1 MTNIAIKKAETKI
14 YCIFLIKFKNSIFI
28 MPLLLIKSNSFFL
41 VFFQKLKS
49 LSLNFLEISPNPLQK
64 FTKAMHHMTTLNL
77 PGVLYTDRYDGVL
90 KAIAENMPNLKALDI
105 SLSSDQAGGVQSSVI
120 ELLLPTKR
128 NPLIGCP
135 GLVHLDLAYNSF
147 VTVELLKKIIL
158 RLPKLRYLKHGLL
171 MKTLTELTEKEIDVD
186 TGRCLRCFYS
196 DWSSDWSNIETYY
209 DVLSRTPMLTR
220 FDNIAEV
227 DIIVTEESVHFWK
240 EILMQLKMI
249 KRLTVYRVWEFQEF
263 LLPVLES
270 NGGCLEYLDLC
281 NLSGGLDL
289 SDIMRTCPGLVEL
302 SVSGDSDTKG
312 HVPKTKTSK
321 VDLVLTCLRKFQL
334 YSTNEYICSKGTLVS
349 LLKSPCLEEIS
360 LSNVDAMSNDVI
372 FIFLSVLC
380 AGYRRSSKLKTIHL
394 NSCQNITEKP
404 FVCWLDM
411 EDCMLEFLRLSSCD
425 KVNSKRLK
433 VAAERYPKPLSMFVF

>member
-1 MTNIAIKKAETKI
+1 M
-14 YCIFLIKFKNSIFI
+14 
-28 MPLLLIKSNSFFL
+28 
-41 VFFQKLKS
+41 
-49 LSLNFLEISPNPLQK
+49 EISPNPLQK

-90 KAIAENMPNLKALDI
+90 KAISENMPNLKALDI
-105 SLSSDQAGGVQSSVI
+105 SLSSDQAGGVQASVI

-135 GLVHLDLAYNSF
+135 ELVHLDLAYNSF

-158 RLPKLRYLKHGLL
+158 RLPMLRYLKHGLL

-196 DWSSDWSNIETYY
+196 DWSSNIKMYY
-209 DVLSRTPMLTR
+209 NALSRTPMLTR
-220 FDNIAEV
+220 FDNITEV
-227 DIIVTEESVHFWK
+227 DIVVTEESVYFWK

-263 LLPVLES
+263 LLTFLES

-289 SDIMRTCPGLVEL
+289 SDIMRTCPRLVEL
-302 SVSGDSDTKG
+302 SVSGDSDTQSQQ
-312 HVPKTKTSK
+312 PKTKTSK
-321 VDLVLTCLRKFQL
+321 VDPVLTCLRKCQL

-360 LSNVDAMSNDVI
+360 LSNVHAMSNDVM
-372 FIFLSVLC
+372 FNFLSVLR
-380 AGYRRSSKLKTIHL
+380 AGYLRSSKLKTIHL
-394 NSCQNITEKP
+394 NNCSNITEKP
-404 FVCWLDM
+404 FVCWLHM
-411 EDCMLEFLRLSSCD
+411 EDCMLEFLRISTCD
-425 KVNSKRLK
+425 KVNSKGVK
-433 VAAERYPKPLSMFVF
+433 AAAEWYPKPLFVFVN